1 MKPLRLSDFTID
13 GIRRDRPGE
22 LRPVAVVDIGSNSVR
37 LVVYDALKRAA
48 APVFNE
54 KVLAGLGRGVAT
66 TGELS
71 AEGVERAIRALVR
84 FRRICR
90 QLEVRETFAFATA
103 AVREAANGAD
113 FLKRAVAALDAPIAV
128 LTGPEEAHYA
138 AMGVLAGI
146 PDADGV
152 VGDLGGGSLELVRVK
167 EGAPK
172 KGVTLPLGPLRLA
185 DLTGGD
191 FTAAAEIIEAR
202 LKEAPVLKKLES
214 RIFYAVGGAWRNIAR
229 IHMVQT
235 RYPLTVIQHYTI
247 PRHEA
252 LRLTEQVAQMTPE
265 EIVALAGISESRAA
279 TMPLASLVLNRL
291 LTLSGAR
298 AVTFSIFGVRE
309 GVLFSQLPEKKRR
322 ADPLLSA
329 CWDFARRYSRAPRHA
344 LELCDFSDRLCESGA
359 MECTRRWS
367 RLRYAACMLADIGW
381 RAHPDFR
388 GPRAFTLVSQAN
400 FTGVDHYSRAFLA
413 LTVLF
418 RYQGPMATPPAEIA
432 ALVDDKAIRR
442 ARVLA
447 ALFRLAFSL
456 SAAVPGTLPAVSLK
470 IGESKVTLELKGE
483 LADLAGEAVE
493 KRLAQLA
500 RVLDRKPR
508 LKT

>member
-1 MKPLRLSDFTID
+1 MKPPRLSDFVID
-13 GIRRDRPGE
+13 GIRRDKPGD

-71 AEGVERAIRALVR
+71 AEGVDRAIRALRR

-90 QLEVRETFAFATA
+90 QLEVCETFAFATA

-113 FLKRAVAALDAPIAV
+113 FLKEAVGALGAPVSV

-138 AMGVLAGI
+138 ALGVLAGI

-167 EGAPK
+167 EGAPR
-172 KGVTLPLGPLRLA
+172 KGLTLPLGPLRLA
-185 DLTGGD
+185 DLTHGD
-191 FTAAAEIIEAR
+191 FTAAAEIIETH
-202 LKEAPVLKKLES
+202 LKEAPVLKKLEA
-214 RIFYAVGGAWRNIAR
+214 RILYAVGGAWRNIAR
-229 IHMVQT
+229 IHMLQT
-235 RYPLTVIQHYTI
+235 GYPLTVIQHYTI

-252 LRLTEQVAQMTPE
+252 LRLTEQVAQMQPE
-265 EIVALAGISESRAA
+265 DIVALADVSASRAA
-279 TMPLASLVLNRL
+279 TMPLAALVLNRL
-291 LTLSGAR
+291 LMLSGAR

-309 GVLFSQLPEKKRR
+309 GVLFSRLPAHKQK

-329 CWDFARRYSRAPRHA
+329 CWDFARRYSRASRHA
-344 LELCDFSDRLCESGA
+344 LELCAFSDQLCQQGV

-381 RAHPDFR
+381 RAHPDYR
-388 GPRAFTLVSQAN
+388 GSRAFTIVSQAN

-418 RYQGPMATPPAEIA
+418 RYQGPSATPPAEIA

-456 SAAVPGTLPAVSLK
+456 SAAVPGTLPEVSLR
-470 IGESKVTLELKGE
+470 IGENKLTLALKGD

-500 RVLDRKPR
+500 RLLDRKPR
-508 LKT
+508 LKA